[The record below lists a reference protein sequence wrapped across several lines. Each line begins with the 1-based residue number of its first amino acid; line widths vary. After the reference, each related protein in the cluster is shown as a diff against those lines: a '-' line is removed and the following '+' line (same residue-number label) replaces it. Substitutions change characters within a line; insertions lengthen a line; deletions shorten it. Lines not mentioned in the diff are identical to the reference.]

1 MMHIFTLC
9 IPKKKD
15 FSSQAMVH
23 ELIGIRNNTVDMTG
37 RTSDADAATVLSLG
51 SASDDFYRHNMY
63 ANFGEIGQTI
73 QSLVSEF
80 QQTVRGHQQI
90 ESIGDIKVRFA
101 WYYPCCQSASWL
113 YFCVLARKAV
123 FGTLIETKA
132 CRTVE
137 VAEPEK

>member
-1 MMHIFTLC
+1 
-9 IPKKKD
+9 
-15 FSSQAMVH
+15 MVH

-37 RTSDADAATVLSLG
+37 RTSDADAASVLSLG

-73 QSLVSEF
+73 QSLVKEF

-101 WYYPCCQSASWL
+101 WYPSSSLPAGYIFVSWL
-113 YFCVLARKAV
+113 GRLN
-123 FGTLIETKA
+123 
-132 CRTVE
+132 
-137 VAEPEK
+137 PH

>member
-1 MMHIFTLC
+1 MHFYTV
-9 IPKKKD
+9 PKKKD

-73 QSLVSEF
+73 QSLVKEF

-101 WYYPCCQSASWL
+101 WYYPSCQSASWL
-113 YFCVLARKAV
+113 HFWLGRLYS
-123 FGTLIETKA
+123 
-132 CRTVE
+132 
-137 VAEPEK
+137 EPSL